1 MLAASRLDSLNGL
14 LYNTWNMRGSPD
26 LLLRHQSS
34 SAFCVLFLIFV
45 VVLIL
50 PSLVSAQPPADLS
63 FGINWQVQRGS
74 LSCVWFLD
82 SKTGWA
88 AGDGRQI
95 LHTVDGGLH
104 WARQPSG
111 TKRQLKYIFFLN
123 GNIGWAG
130 SSDELLATAD
140 SGKTWQIATSK
151 DQNFTVIDAIY
162 FVSPSIGWAAGG
174 GAGIAMTADGGK
186 TWQRQHLDEGILASI
201 YFVDANNGWVVGQNG
216 TNGSI
221 YSTNDGGKTWKSRQ
235 YEHYKLNAVYFVDRR
250 HGWIVGEKGLILS
263 TSDAGQ
269 TWVPQDSRVSYAL
282 SAVQFVNPTIGWA
295 AGEQGGALY
304 TADGG
309 KLWQPGKT
317 DRKNKLNSISFVD
330 ASHGYAVGEGGIVLQ
345 TADGGHSWREELA
358 GAGSDLEDVVF
369 VDESHGWTAGHD
381 GVIMMTRDGGATW
394 SNQRS
399 DTKEELQSLA
409 FVDTE
414 RGWAVGNKGTA
425 LTTTNGGGTWA
436 AFPLDL
442 GKGKQ
447 NLNQVFFV
455 DPNDGWI
462 AGDNGLLFSTTDGG
476 REWISR
482 HPGIPQDLGGI
493 FFLNASDGWL
503 VGNHGVILVTQDGGK
518 TWTKQ
523 KSPTTDALSSVQFIN
538 NQVGWI
544 AGSGI
549 VLTTENGGKNWTSR
563 PSESFSTT
571 DLRFVFFLNRSMGW
585 VGGGS
590 FDSSSLSFSTDRG
603 ENWYDEDYPTDADIN
618 AMSFPKNSKTGWAV
632 GEYGTILKG
641 TFNGKYAP
649 YLTGFS
655 AKDQS
660 TGIALSWK
668 VQAPHPQKVEYARVL
683 FTVGD
688 QRSASQI
695 DISGIRISGDGST
708 LLKWN
713 PAAYGVAEGSA
724 IHYQIT
730 LNDPGGY
737 TYIQD
742 IPDSYVYKPWWSRQ
756 NSIVKSAIVTMA
768 SLSAYVIVCLL
779 VFWCSPLA
787 LLWIYLRL
795 PLKDLV
801 ALAPSNPVSLLV
813 AGVLAGTGLPYLV
826 RLPRVRR
833 AWVSAYRAS
842 ALKLSDLDDRL
853 KKAFLQEADVL
864 DAWVERHEAR
874 ARGAYGRLAAVE
886 ERKFYI
892 QLPLR
897 VGSRSEGQRWPDPK
911 PDDFRP
917 LFAGEYAIL
926 AVIGEGGCGKSTL
939 AFQLGRW
946 ALADSPA
953 ERICPHK
960 MIPVVIE
967 QEIQDILAVTVAELK
982 GMLGTEDIDPDAVAN
997 LLRYKRLLIIVD
1009 ALSER
1014 GASTQQKVQTA
1025 HQCLDLNALVVT
1037 SRRSLNFGTRAVT
1050 ELRPEMITL
1059 DRLVFFMAEYLR
1071 RIGAEDLFPARESL
1085 KLADRLLALAER
1097 EESQLSLTP
1106 LLVKLYLEQAAT
1118 IRKSNQS
1125 IDLLPISFSEIVL
1138 DYLRRT
1144 NPSVPGGPE
1153 PIENDVL
1160 IRAVRVLGWC
1170 SLGSPAL
1177 DQEIKAGALIPRDF
1191 VREAAAQTL
1200 DAAHLPVPSNRI
1212 ISSLISTG
1220 VIKEHTVGGTA
1231 ILRFTFDP
1239 VAEYTG
1245 ALHVVDRLR
1254 GDATAWT
1261 AWFQKVVRAPGAPL
1275 TVQGFLIAL
1284 DDCIEAGRSVWSIP
1298 LFELASFRR
1307 TKPQGSEE
1315 VEAAATISSA
1325 IDPFLSQNDGS

>member
-1 MLAASRLDSLNGL
+1 MRRSRGL
-14 LYNTWNMRGSPD
+14 F
-26 LLLRHQSS
+26 LRHQSS
-34 SAFCVLFLIFV
+34 WVFRGLFLIFV
-45 VVLIL
+45 MVLIL
-50 PSLVSAQPPADLS
+50 PSLVSAQPPADLP
-63 FGINWQVQRGS
+63 FGINWQVQKGS
-74 LSCVWFLD
+74 LSSAWFLD

-88 AGDGRQI
+88 VGDGRQI
-95 LHTVDGGLH
+95 LHTLDGGLN
-104 WARQPSG
+104 WTRQPSG
-111 TKRQLKYIFFLN
+111 AKGQLKYIFFN

-130 SSDELLATAD
+130 SNDQLLTTTD
-140 SGKTWQIATSK
+140 SGKTWQMATSK

-186 TWQRQHLDEGILASI
+186 TWQRQHLDKGILTSI
-201 YFVDANNGWVVGQNG
+201 YFVDADNGWVVGQNG
-216 TNGSI
+216 ANGLI
-221 YSTNDGGKTWKSRQ
+221 LSTNDGGKTWKSRQ
-235 YEHYKLNAVYFVDRR
+235 YEHYQLNAVYFADRQ
-250 HGWIVGEKGLILS
+250 HGWIVGERGLILS

-269 TWVPQDSRVSYAL
+269 TWALQDSKVSYAL
-282 SAVQFVNPTIGWA
+282 SALQFVNPTIGWA
-295 AGEQGGALY
+295 AGEQGGILY

-358 GAGSDLEDVVF
+358 GTGSDLENVFF
-369 VDESHGWTAGHD
+369 VDESHGWTAGAD
-381 GVIMMTRDGGATW
+381 GVIMMTKDGGTIW
-394 SNQRS
+394 SNQS
-399 DTKEELQSLA
+399 SNTKEKLASLA

-425 LTTTNGGGTWA
+425 LMTTNGGDTWA
-436 AFPLDL
+436 AFPLDP
-442 GKGKQ
+442 GNSKQ
-447 NLNQVFFV
+447 DLNQVFFV

-462 AGDNGLLFSTTDGG
+462 VGDNGLLFSTTDGG

-482 HPGIPQDLGGI
+482 HPGRPQDLSGI

-518 TWTKQ
+518 NWTQQ
-523 KSPTTDALSSVQFIN
+523 KSPTNDALSSVSFVN
-538 NQVGWI
+538 SDVGWI
-544 AGSGI
+544 AGGDSGGI
-549 VLTTENGGKNWTSR
+549 VLTTENGGKKWTSR
-563 PSESFSTT
+563 TSESFSSS
-571 DLRFVFFLNRSMGW
+571 DLQFVFLLNRSMGW
-585 VGGGS
+585 VGGTGIYWSS
-590 FDSSSLSFSTDRG
+590 FSFSTDRG
-603 ENWYDEDYPTDADIN
+603 ENWYDEDDPTDADIN
-618 AMSFPKNSKTGWAV
+618 SMSFPRNSKTGWAV
-632 GEYGTILKG
+632 GDHGTILKG

-668 VQAPHPQKVEYARVL
+668 VQAPHPQKVECARVL

-695 DISGIRISGDGST
+695 DISGIRISGDGSAAM
-708 LLKWN
+708 KWN

-730 LNDPGGY
+730 LDDPGGY

-742 IPDSYVYKPWWSRQ
+742 IPDSYIYKPWWSRQ
-756 NSIVKSAIVTMA
+756 NSIVKTAVVTIA
-768 SLSAYVIVCLL
+768 ALSAYAVICLL

-826 RLPRVRR
+826 RLTRVRR

-842 ALKLSDLDDRL
+842 AVKLSDLDDRL
-853 KKAFLQEADVL
+853 KKAYLEEADVL
-864 DAWVERHEAR
+864 DAWVEKHEVR
-874 ARGAYGRLAAVE
+874 AGEAYGRLAAVE

-897 VGSRSEGQRWPDPK
+897 VGSRSDGQRWPDPK

-917 LFAGEYAIL
+917 LFSGEYAIL

-997 LLRYKRLLIIVD
+997 LLRYKRLLIIID

-1025 HQCLDLNALVVT
+1025 HQCQDLNALVVT
-1037 SRRSLNFGTRAVT
+1037 SRRPLNFGARAVT
-1050 ELRPEMITL
+1050 ELRPELITL

-1097 EESQLSLTP
+1097 EERQLSLTP
-1106 LLVKLYLEQAAT
+1106 LLVKLFLEQAVT
-1118 IRKSNQS
+1118 IRKRNQS
-1125 IDLLPISFSEIVL
+1125 IELLPISFSEIVL

-1144 NPSVPGGPE
+1144 NPSVSGGPE
-1153 PIENDVL
+1153 PIEDDAL

-1170 SLGSPAL
+1170 SLGSPSL

-1191 VREAAAQTL
+1191 VREAAAQAL

-1239 VAEYTG
+1239 IAEYTG
-1245 ALHVVDRLR
+1245 AMHVVDRLR
-1254 GDATAWT
+1254 GDATAWA
-1261 AWFQKVVRAPGAPL
+1261 AWFQKVVRVPGAPL
-1275 TVQGFLIAL
+1275 TIQGFLTAL
-1284 DDCIEAGRSVWSIP
+1284 DDCIEASRSVWSIP
-1298 LFELASFRR
+1298 VFKLASFQR
-1307 TKPQGSEE
+1307 TKPPGSEE
-1315 VEAAATISSA
+1315 VEAAATVSSA
-1325 IDPFLSQNDGS
+1325 IDPFLSQNNGS